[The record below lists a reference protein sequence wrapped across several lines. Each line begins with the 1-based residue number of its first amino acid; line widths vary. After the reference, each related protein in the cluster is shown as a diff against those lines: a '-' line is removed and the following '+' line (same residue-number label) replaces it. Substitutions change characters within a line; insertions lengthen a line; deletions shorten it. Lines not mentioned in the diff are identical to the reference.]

1 MWFFAFILLCVIQ
14 WDFFFLGDCLVKHL
28 DILFNFF
35 LKIDLIWWDKFSC
48 NFKYIFINEIGF
60 IKKKIVLIVG
70 KINKKVG
77 FYEMEQ
83 GFVGPQGSGMGWE
96 SFSRHAGWGGDEDPI
111 LRPRPAPLPSLNE
124 NIKVII
130 YFTIKYK
137 LMWVDMVKWVIIF
150 WPDPTWKIPDPNSI
164 IFTGSKNELTHD
176 PTHVFCESTRLDL
189 NHF

>member
-1 MWFFAFILLCVIQ
+1 M
-14 WDFFFLGDCLVKHL
+14 
-28 DILFNFF
+28 
-35 LKIDLIWWDKFSC
+35 IWWDKFSC

-77 FYEMEQ
+77 FYGMEQ
-83 GFVGPQGSGMGWE
+83 GFVGLQGSGMGWE
-96 SFSRHAGWGGDEDPI
+96 SFSCHAGWGGDEDPI
-111 LRPRPAPLPSLNE
+111 LRSRLAPLPSLNE

-150 WPDPTWKIPDPNSI
+150 WPNPRFLWVNLTR
-164 IFTGSKNELTHD
+164 SKPFFKTFFFVKKNK
-176 PTHVFCESTRLDL
+176 
-189 NHF
+189 